1 MRHIYSNAE
10 IVNAWLGPADP
21 EVASFAAG
29 IISAL
34 TKSKPHI
41 FPEDQELLDLS
52 LPTRDSL
59 AWDAL
64 NSMLA
69 APYFSRVW
77 IIQEIVLA
85 TDFALLWGDITI
97 SKRDFHNFRIAAL
110 YYKLSDGDVQKDS
123 PVVMWNAVTLWY
135 MGLYKVGDSGLLHLV
150 SLTSSSN
157 ATDARDKIFA
167 LIGLAGDRSYGV
179 VPDYSRS
186 ETEVFSDF
194 ARSAIIAENNV
205 NILNYSYVEDPEDP
219 ERRPLWAPRWQFGD
233 DSHKNSWTKYNVT
246 ASRDVPMVLVPS
258 RNENVLSLRGI
269 QVDSVR
275 DMCDRETYMHRV
287 VPAAVDMI
295 THHTEVF
302 SKRYGSDIIRMVL
315 LTMMA
320 GHESSGP
327 MINRVTTRPT
337 DDGYVNNFISFA
349 LGFTIQTHISQDG
362 REPYQRR
369 YLELVRLATE
379 AISLPAEPCW
389 TSPFDFE
396 FLEMMLKILYPHDPS
411 VVAADLNMLTRIDC
425 NFVMGPQRFRESIRA
440 SNARK
445 IFVAETGYVGF
456 GPHCMRPGDVVCV
469 LYGGKTPYVIRPT
482 SAPDEYLFLGP
493 AYVHGLMDGEAVDA
507 WEKGK
512 RTENQEI
519 QERLFKLL

>member
-320 GHESSGP
+320 GHESL
-327 MINRVTTRPT
+327 
-337 DDGYVNNFISFA
+337 A
-349 LGFTIQTHISQDG
+349 L
-362 REPYQRR
+362 
-369 YLELVRLATE
+369 
-379 AISLPAEPCW
+379 
-389 TSPFDFE
+389 
-396 FLEMMLKILYPHDPS
+396 
-411 VVAADLNMLTRIDC
+411 
-425 NFVMGPQRFRESIRA
+425 
-440 SNARK
+440 
-445 IFVAETGYVGF
+445 
-456 GPHCMRPGDVVCV
+456 
-469 LYGGKTPYVIRPT
+469 
-482 SAPDEYLFLGP
+482 
-493 AYVHGLMDGEAVDA
+493 
-507 WEKGK
+507 
-512 RTENQEI
+512 
-519 QERLFKLL
+519 